1 MAQPNQPDQPLI
13 RAYEHAV
20 TLPVFEGPLD
30 LLLFLIRKNEIDI
43 YDIPIEQITKQYLDI
58 LRGMEHQ
65 RLEIAGEFFVMAAT
79 LMQIKSRMLL
89 PRDEQLPGQDDE
101 PEDDTDPRWELV
113 QQLIQYRKF
122 KEVSGRLEEIMDEA
136 RNVLF
141 RDYFLTPEE
150 KPERPLKPSDAVSL
164 WNVFNQVLRRLS
176 DKIVIGEIHDE
187 VVSVADRMED
197 ILSRIRTTASFRF
210 SELIQADKVSIPFI
224 ISTFLALLELT
235 RLRRLS
241 LSQDAAFSDILCTAT
256 SLPEIPEEEDA
267 FPKEDAFPDAEQEI
281 DGDGPSD

>member
-1 MAQPNQPDQPLI
+1 MAHANPPDQPLI
-13 RAYEHAV
+13 RSYEHAV

-79 LMQIKSRMLL
+79 LMQIKSRLLL
-89 PRDEQLPGQDDE
+89 PREEQLPGQDDE
-101 PEDDTDPRWELV
+101 TEDDTDPRWELV

-122 KEVSGRLEEIMDEA
+122 KEVSARLEEIMDEA

-150 KPERPLKPSDAVSL
+150 KQERPLKPSDAVSL

-197 ILSRIRTTASFRF
+197 ILSRIRTHPSFRF
-210 SELIQADKVSIPFI
+210 SELIQAERVSIPFV

-241 LSQDAAFSDILCTAT
+241 LAQDSAFSDILCTAT
-256 SLPEIPEEEDA
+256 PLQEAIPDSADAPPDLDGEPEAEE
-267 FPKEDAFPDAEQEI
+267 PTL
-281 DGDGPSD
+281 